1 MEQKVITRQGIKVAS
16 KQKHIV
22 LLHGLFGDLSNWSAF
37 ENYFGPHHSVHTPQL
52 PLYKKQGKENNLD
65 HFVVFL
71 EEYIAENNIQQPVLV
86 GNSLGGHIALL
97 YTLKHP
103 EKVEKLIL
111 TGSSGLYENSFDVP
125 FPRINDF
132 GFISD
137 RVREVFFNQ
146 EAATDALIKQVF
158 STIQD
163 RDKALSVVRTAK
175 AARNQNLKNILNTI
189 TLPVLLIW
197 GMQDIVTPMTVAEE
211 FYYHL
216 PNSHL
221 FLINNCGHAPM
232 MEQPEEFN
240 NKVAEFLSS

>member
-1 MEQKVITRQGIKVAS
+1 MGHALISGRGIKIDS
-16 KQKHIV
+16 KKKDII

-37 ENYFGPHHSVHTPQL
+37 EGYFGAHHNIHTPQL
-52 PLYKKQGKENNLD
+52 PLYKKQGKDNNLD
-65 HFVVFL
+65 HFVLFL
-71 EEYIAENNIQQPVLV
+71 EDYIAENNIHYPILV

-97 YTLKHP
+97 YTIKHP
-103 EKVEKLIL
+103 EKVDKLIL

-137 RVREVFFNQ
+137 KVREVFHNQ
-146 EAATDALIKQVF
+146 EAATDDLIKQVF

-232 MEQPEEFN
+232 MEQPDEFN
-240 NKVAEFLSS
+240 NKVAEFIA

>member
-1 MEQKVITRQGIKVAS
+1 MIHTLISSHGIKTDT
-16 KQKHIV
+16 QKKDII

-37 ENYFGPHHSVHTPQL
+37 ESYFGPSHNVHTLQL
-52 PLYKKQGKENNLD
+52 PLYKKQGKDNTLD
-65 HFVVFL
+65 HFVSFL
-71 EEYIAENNIQQPVLV
+71 ENYVEENNIHYPILV

-103 EKVEKLIL
+103 EKVDKLIL
-111 TGSSGLYENSFDVP
+111 TGSSGLYENSLDVP

-137 RVREVFFNQ
+137 KVREVFHNQ
-146 EAATDALIKQVF
+146 EAATEDLIKQVF
-158 STIQD
+158 DTIQD

-175 AARNQNLKNILNTI
+175 AARNQNLRHILNTI
-189 TLPVLLIW
+189 SLPVLLIW

-232 MEQPEEFN
+232 MEKPEEFN
-240 NKVAEFLSS
+240 TKVAEFIS